1 MTHQATAAEPAAVPV
16 RTAPAPAGSRRT
28 KRRDGRWTPWV
39 YLAPALVVLAGLL
52 VYPIY
57 QLGLISFLE
66 YTQAQVSGGEPTT
79 FQGFG
84 NYRTLFA
91 DRQFWRSCSPPSSSR
106 PPASSPPSPSAARS
120 PCC

>member
-1 MTHQATAAEPAAVPV
+1 ML
-16 RTAPAPAGSRRT
+16 G
-28 KRRDGRWTPWV
+28 
-39 YLAPALVVLAGLL
+39 GLL

-84 NYRTLFA
+84 NYATLFG
-91 DRQFWRSCSPPSSSR
+91 DSQFWQVLLGDRGLRRGLRASPPW
-106 PPASSPPSPSAARS
+106 PSAARWPS
-120 PCC
+120 C